1 MSSSLSRG
9 VTVNCRPQALLINPQ
24 VHFTWS
30 RLLPEIS
37 LLLFSRWIFMYVVG
51 VAVTFSLCPVFT
63 ETAPR
68 GLCVDLLKCGALFK
82 SLSHLTYDKEEVI
95 I

>member
-1 MSSSLSRG
+1 
-9 VTVNCRPQALLINPQ
+9 
-24 VHFTWS
+24 
-30 RLLPEIS
+30 
-37 LLLFSRWIFMYVVG
+37 MYVVG